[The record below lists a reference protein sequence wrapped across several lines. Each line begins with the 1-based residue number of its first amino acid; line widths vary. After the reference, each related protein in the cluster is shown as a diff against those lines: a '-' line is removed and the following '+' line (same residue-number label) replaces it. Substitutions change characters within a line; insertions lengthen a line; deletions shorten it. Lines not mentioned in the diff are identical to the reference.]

1 MSFLCASCG
10 EREWHSIPPSTLT
23 ADGAGNTV
31 TIPFR
36 ATGGTRCARLRD
48 FVQRLLAFGGPGLMI
63 AVGSMDPGNWSTCLA
78 AGAGWRYSH
87 LFIVL
92 VSTLMAMHL
101 QGLATRLGL
110 GSGHDLAQACRNAYS
125 RPVVIALWISAEL
138 AMAATDLAEVIGFAV
153 ALRLLTGLPSIA
165 GVALAVGDTF
175 ILLALPSHAGRVRVL
190 ELLCA
195 VLVATIFA
203 CFAAELGLARPD
215 GAAVMSGFLPSARMA
230 GPDGAL
236 LVAVGIIGA
245 TVMPHNLYLHSS
257 LVRTRRV
264 GVEESIGAGAD
275 ADVKA
280 EAEVEAACGGVG
292 AGDSRTLGSGGG
304 VGASAGAGS
313 TAAAGAGCDMGAF
326 PSAGEGEG
334 RSASNSVQRS
344 RSGTDDSFGAY
355 SMGELAIET
364 SELVG
369 AGDESASRKGE
380 APSTQEGAATRA
392 SAARAAPDGSVGG
405 DSAESVSQ
413 AISLGLADTVLSLSL
428 AFVVNSAI
436 LIVAG
441 SAFSGPVAAGEMT
454 IEEASSL
461 EGAYRLLAPLV
472 GSAAPILFGVALL
485 ASGQSS
491 TLTGTLAGQVVME
504 GFVNLRMAPWAR
516 RLLTRAVAI
525 VPAAIA
531 IAVSGDAGL
540 DKLLVLSQVV
550 LAFQLPF
557 AVVPLVSFATSAKR
571 LGPHAAGRCG
581 SALGWLIALL
591 VVFINIF
598 LVASGGFA

>member
-1 MSFLCASCG
+1 
-10 EREWHSIPPSTLT
+10 
-23 ADGAGNTV
+23 
-31 TIPFR
+31 
-36 ATGGTRCARLRD
+36 
-48 FVQRLLAFGGPGLMI
+48 
-63 AVGSMDPGNWSTCLA
+63 
-78 AGAGWRYSH
+78 
-87 LFIVL
+87 
-92 VSTLMAMHL
+92 MHL

-110 GSGHDLAQACRNAYS
+110 GSGHDLAQACRDAYS

-175 ILLALPSHAGRVRVL
+175 ILLALPSHSGRVRVL
-190 ELLCA
+190 ELLCT
-195 VLVATIFA
+195 VLVGTIFA

-230 GPDGAL
+230 GGDGAL

-264 GVEESIGAGAD
+264 GVDESMSAD
-275 ADVKA
+275 IDVESDA
-280 EAEVEAACGGVG
+280 VRVRNGSRGG
-292 AGDSRTLGSGGG
+292 
-304 VGASAGAGS
+304 GS
-313 TAAAGAGCDMGAF
+313 TAVGSGSERISPPEGSIAAASAVAGASQDMVAST
-326 PSAGEGEG
+326 SAAVITGEG
-334 RSASNSVQRS
+334 RSASNSIQRS

-355 SMGELAIET
+355 STGELAVET
-364 SELVG
+364 SELFG
-369 AGDESASRKGE
+369 GGDEFASQKGPASSKQENSAVSD
-380 APSTQEGAATRA
+380 
-392 SAARAAPDGSVGG
+392 ARAAPDGSVGG
-405 DSAESVSQ
+405 DSAEAVSQ

-436 LIVAG
+436 LIVSG

-472 GSAAPILFGVALL
+472 GGAAPVLFGVALL

-557 AVVPLVSFATSAKR
+557 AVVPLVSFATSSKR
-571 LGPHAAGRCG
+571 LGPHAAGVCG
-581 SALGWLIALL
+581 SIVGWLIALL
-591 VVFINIF
+591 VVVVNIF